1 MRWKYSRIKI
11 SGGNGGMK
19 NIEDLIQKALELQ
32 SNGLVT
38 GQIADEL
45 NVSRET
51 VTWLLTR
58 SKKEASAPAP
68 KDISVNWSSIGK
80 SATRLHYISLALCD
94 MVRET
99 LGKTNTEVEVV
110 VGVAV
115 SGVPLASMMANE
127 LGVDL
132 AIYHSRKGQ
141 DVVQPGHKGT
151 ISRNF
156 GTVAGK
162 NCVIVDDVITT
173 GSTTMEAIEQLRE
186 MDAKPRVVVVL
197 VDKKGADTIAN
208 VPVQALVRI
217 VRLD

>member
-1 MRWKYSRIKI
+1 MKI

-19 NIEDLIQKALELQ
+19 NIEDLIQKAVELQ

-58 SKKEASAPAP
+58 SKKEATAPAP
-68 KDISVNWSSIGK
+68 KDISVNWSNIGK
-80 SATRLHYISLALCD
+80 SASRLHNISLALCD
-94 MVRET
+94 MVLET
-99 LGKTNTEVEVV
+99 LEKTNTGVDVV
-110 VGVAV
+110 VGVAA
-115 SGVPLASMMANE
+115 SGIPLASMMANE
-127 LGVDL
+127 LGADL

-141 DVVQPGHKGT
+141 DEIQPGQKGT

-156 GTVAGK
+156 GIVAGK

-208 VPVQALVRI
+208 VPIQALVRI

>member
-1 MRWKYSRIKI
+1 
-11 SGGNGGMK
+11 MK
-19 NIEDLIQKALELQ
+19 NIEDLIQKAVELQ
-32 SNGLVT
+32 NNGLVT

-58 SKKEASAPAP
+58 SKKEGAVPAP

-94 MVRET
+94 MVLET
-99 LGKTNTEVEVV
+99 LEKTNTEVEVV
-110 VGVAV
+110 VGIA
-115 SGVPLASMMANE
+115 GNGIPLASMMAYE
-127 LGVDL
+127 LGADF
-132 AIYHSRKGQ
+132 AIYHRKGQ
-141 DVVQPGHKGT
+141 DIVHTVHRGT

-156 GTVAGK
+156 GSVAGK

-173 GSTTMEAIEQLRE
+173 GSTSMEVIEQLGE
-186 MDAKPRVVVVL
+186 MDAKPRVVAVL
-197 VDKKGADTIAN
+197 VDKKGADTISN
-208 VPVQALVRI
+208 VPIQSLVKI

>member
-173 GSTTMEAIEQLRE
+173 GSTTMEAVEQLRE
-186 MDAKPRVVVVL
+186 MDAKPRVIVVL
-197 VDKKGADTIAN
+197 VDKKGADTVAN

>member
-1 MRWKYSRIKI
+1 MKI

-19 NIEDLIQKALELQ
+19 NIEDLIQKAVELQ

-58 SKKEASAPAP
+58 SKKEVTAPAP
-68 KDISVNWSSIGK
+68 KDISVNWSNIGK
-80 SATRLHYISLALCD
+80 SATRLHNISLALCD
-94 MVRET
+94 MVLET
-99 LGKTNTEVEVV
+99 LEKSNTRVDVV
-110 VGVAV
+110 VGVAA
-115 SGVPLASMMANE
+115 SGIPLASMMANE
-127 LGVDL
+127 LGADL

-141 DVVQPGHKGT
+141 EDEGHPGQKGT

-173 GSTTMEAIEQLRE
+173 GSTTLEAIEQLRE

-197 VDKKGADTIAN
+197 VDKKGAEMVAN

>member
-1 MRWKYSRIKI
+1 
-11 SGGNGGMK
+11 MK
-19 NIEDLIQKALELQ
+19 NIEDLIQKAVELQ

-58 SKKEASAPAP
+58 SKKEITAPAP
-68 KDISVNWSSIGK
+68 KDISVNWSNIGK
-80 SATRLHYISLALCD
+80 SATRLHHISLALCD
-94 MVRET
+94 MVHET
-99 LGKTNTEVEVV
+99 LEKTNTKVDVV
-110 VGVAV
+110 VGVAA
-115 SGVPLASMMANE
+115 SGIPLASMMANE
-127 LGVDL
+127 LGADL

-141 DVVQPGHKGT
+141 DVVQPGQKGT

-173 GSTTMEAIEQLRE
+173 GSTTMEAVEQLRE
-186 MDAKPRVVVVL
+186 MDAKPRVIVVL
-197 VDKKGADTIAN
+197 VDKKGADTVAN